1 MIKKYTALCLIII
14 PNYIL
19 TTESIAPR
27 RVPEIFFID
36 QNNTIK
42 MLTIEEGME
51 KLKRE
56 LSESVNTTIA
66 KHKQEHETQQNNM
79 KLEHEAN
86 LKTHAQS
93 FIVRL
98 TENAIKLEKQLTE
111 SQEKSDQQLARIQ
124 ESFDAQSEQ
133 IQQALN
139 SSATYQLIELRLK
152 HHNAELQKL
161 ASIRK
166 GLYIATPIS
175 ILVCNIITV
184 TSNSAGLAIPLTFL
198 HGLFWGLGYF
208 LTDPSNT
215 QDAIKELEA
224 IRAPLNSIIED
235 QVIEIQQQQKT
246 GQADSVNENNK

>member
-42 MLTIEEGME
+42 MQTIEEGME
-51 KLKRE
+51 RLKRE

-66 KHKQEHETQQNNM
+66 KHEQEHKTQQNNM

-86 LKTHAQS
+86 LTTHAQS

-98 TENAIKLEKQLTE
+98 TENAIKLDKQLTE
-111 SQEKSDQQLARIQ
+111 SQEKSDQQLARIK
-124 ESFDAQSEQ
+124 ESFDAQSEK

-139 SSATYQLIELRLK
+139 SSATYQLIELNLK

-166 GLYIATPIS
+166 GLIIATPIS
-175 ILVCNIITV
+175 AVVCGAIAIAFSQ
-184 TSNSAGLAIPLTFL
+184 TSSAISLTIL
-198 HGLFWGLGYF
+198 HGLFFGLGYW

-215 QDAIKELEA
+215 EETIKELEA

-235 QVIEIQQQQKT
+235 QVIEIEQQQ
-246 GQADSVNENNK
+246 ENNQINKEADV